1 MGSQKFKFS
10 LDKLLEI
17 REQQEEESKR
27 IFTESKRLKMKVESE
42 LNKMVEDYDNYK
54 GIKPNEDVVYQKIK
68 RRYLFALE
76 NGIKEKKKEL
86 KRRERDLEKKRED
99 LKKKQVDRKTVS
111 KLKEK
116 QYLSF
121 VKEQNRIE
129 QLNND
134 EFALYAHMR
143 NVKGGENE

>member
-1 MGSQKFKFS
+1 MLINSIKFVVFAALVVFLYYIVPLK
-10 LDKLLEI
+10 KRWIVLLVSSYI
-17 REQQEEESKR
+17 FYFLSSKYL
-27 IFTESKRLKMKVESE
+27 IVFILLSTLSIYLSGILIGKQDDL
-42 LNKMVEDYDNYK
+42 LALCED
-54 GIKPNEDVVYQKIK
+54 
-68 RRYLFALE
+68 
-76 NGIKEKKKEL
+76 KEKKKEL
-86 KRRERDLEKKRED
+86 KRRGRDLEKKRED